1 VVNGSLG
8 AGNLSVAAGA
18 TLMGSGTVGGP
29 ATIAGI
35 HSPGNSPGIET
46 FSSDLTYSGG
56 SSQVVWELWGNT
68 NSSGD
73 RGSLYDGINVG
84 GNLDFAGLTSLILDF
99 GGTGVGAVNWNDTFW
114 DSPQTWTLF
123 SVTTGTTTNFGNFS
137 LVNSSTSWLDSNG
150 LAFSNSS
157 RSENT
162 FSVSQS
168 GNNVVVTYTVIV
180 PEPGAIALAGI
191 GIAAAAYALRSRS
204 PSRKRAG

>member
-1 VVNGSLG
+1 
-8 AGNLSVAAGA
+8 
-18 TLMGSGTVGGP
+18 VGGP

-46 FSSDLTYSGG
+46 FSSNLTYSGG

-99 GGTGVGAVNWNDTFW
+99 GGTGVGAVDWDDTFW
-114 DSPQTWTLF
+114 GTTQTWTLF
-123 SVTTGTTTNFGNFS
+123 SVTGTTTNFGNFG
-137 LVNSSTSWLDSNG
+137 LVNSPTSWFDSNG
-150 LAFSNSS
+150 LAFSSS
-157 RSENT
+157 RRSENT

-168 GNNVVVTYTVIV
+168 GNNAVVTYTVIV
-180 PEPGAIALAGI
+180 PEPAALALAGI
-191 GIAAAAYALRSRS
+191 GIGIAWAFRRRRSSCS
-204 PSRKRAG
+204 PGFIPGLPTGLSDDTP